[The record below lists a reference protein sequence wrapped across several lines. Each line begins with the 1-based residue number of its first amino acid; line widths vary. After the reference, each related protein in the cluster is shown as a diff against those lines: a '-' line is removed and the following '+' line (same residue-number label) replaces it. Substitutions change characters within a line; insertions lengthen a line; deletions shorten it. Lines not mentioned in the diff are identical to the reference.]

1 MGNAI
6 EIQAD
11 SKTVTLELDRRCKFM
26 PRRYITLGADKH
38 GQVYGLELND
48 DGTWRRNPLGYA
60 TSCVVIRPIKKEVYE
75 YITEDPESAKELW
88 KQCVAADRTEKGLE
102 EWFDDY
108 KDSDDLFDKSFVTE
122 LLDGED
128 NPTVSQW
135 EDGRIAG
142 GYIEFA
148 SFREYVEDAMINSA
162 EVSGIECGDD
172 VYEWEASGL
181 FSPERPFVLE
191 LATREIL
198 DEYYAHLK
206 STRWF
211 HEVHDGKNI

>member
-6 EIQAD
+6 EIPAD
-11 SKTVTLELDRRCKFM
+11 AKTVTLELDRRCTFT

-60 TSCVVIRPIKKEVYE
+60 TSCVVIRPMKREEYE

-88 KQCVAADRTEKGLE
+88 QQFVAADKTEKGLE
-102 EWFDDY
+102 EWFDEY
-108 KDSDDLFDKSFVTE
+108 KSSDDLFDVSFVSE
-122 LLDGED
+122 LLDCED
-128 NPTVSQW
+128 NPTVSKW
-135 EDGRIAG
+135 EENRIADG
-142 GYIEFA
+142 DHEFA
-148 SFREYVEDAMINSA
+148 SFREYVEDALINSDKVA
-162 EVSGIECGDD
+162 GVECEDD
-172 VYEWEASGL
+172 VCEWEASGM

-191 LATREIL
+191 FATREIL

-206 STRWF
+206 STRGF
-211 HEVHDGKNI
+211 AEVHDGKNL